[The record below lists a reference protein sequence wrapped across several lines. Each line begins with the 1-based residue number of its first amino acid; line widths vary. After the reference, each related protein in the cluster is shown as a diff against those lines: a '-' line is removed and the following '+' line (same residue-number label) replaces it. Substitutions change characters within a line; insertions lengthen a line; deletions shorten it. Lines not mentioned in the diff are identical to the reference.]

1 MMIRGIS
8 RLVLAFAA
16 FAGTSF
22 GSVYW
27 VDWMQ
32 QTGTGATGQI
42 VVGANTI
49 NVTYTGEIQFIQTNG
64 VGTNYW
70 NPSSPY
76 ISATVPNAPPDP
88 DIIALSQQST
98 KTLTFDQPIDG
109 LVFAVVSLN
118 GNGYSFNRDFSILS
132 SGCGYWGCGAL
143 GKSTPSAG
151 VYELDGVSGEP
162 HGVIQFA
169 GSTTTITW
177 NSLTAENWNGF
188 TIGVEGLAAAE
199 TPEPSTMYLAFGLLP
214 LLGAAWRKRRLSH

>member
-8 RLVLAFAA
+8 RLVFAFAA

-118 GNGYSFNRDFSILS
+118 GNGYSFNRDFS
-132 SGCGYWGCGAL
+132 
-143 GKSTPSAG
+143 
-151 VYELDGVSGEP
+151 
-162 HGVIQFA
+162 
-169 GSTTTITW
+169 
-177 NSLTAENWNGF
+177 
-188 TIGVEGLAAAE
+188 
-199 TPEPSTMYLAFGLLP
+199 
-214 LLGAAWRKRRLSH
+214 